1 MLHNG
6 LHIWLTSNLVYLITT
21 LYIQCILLAA
31 VLSRD
36 LIAGYFHTYA
46 EAGMSSIQCAL
57 GEGHMT
63 RHEDLLRMD
72 YANATC
78 LMDCVKPNIFKVH
91 TQWLPYN
98 VYCF

>member
-1 MLHNG
+1 MAC
-6 LHIWLTSNLVYLITT
+6 LTSNFMVYSI
-21 LYIQCILLAA
+21 YIQCILLAA

-72 YANATC
+72 YVNATC
-78 LMDCVKPNIFKVH
+78 LMDCVKPNLFKVH
-91 TQWLPYN
+91 IQWLLYN
-98 VYCF
+98 VYCY